1 MKPIFTHI
9 LSILLAATLY
19 QTANAQT
26 YNITASVSSSIMGA
40 DGFSSCPGCIFN
52 ISPGVTFTINTGGTC
67 TGCTFNGGTLDISSS
82 SSVNWDGVT
91 KFNNGTL
98 QINGTTT
105 FQGIA
110 LTNDS
115 LQVNSNLTL
124 QTNASTISGSHIEVN
139 NATITATKNVTATNS
154 FFALNNTPTFTS
166 EYFLNGG
173 TLTLSG
179 STMYVNGNS
188 YIYANSQ
195 LIMQSTSA
203 IYVGDGTTASAA
215 YLYYNT
221 STTLDI
227 VDNSSIKVMNSAN
240 YYFNWHAYNYY
251 ATSTTGTATAYSGL
265 ATPYTYGCAN
275 LNKSGAGSCTVLA
288 ISEIDL
294 TAIAAGANAVALTWS
309 DPQSSTAG
317 SYEVQRST
325 GNSAWATIA
334 TIDADAGTAS
344 YHYEDAS
351 APAGTDDYR
360 IVRIDQHGASS
371 YSAISSVTIAAAATT
386 SDIRLYPNPATGH
399 TFFITTSNTE
409 QLTVNIFTITG
420 QLLSRQSLQGQ
431 VQYQLLLP
439 SQLLPGNAVI
449 VQAITTTG
457 KQAFPLLLQ

>member
-1 MKPIFTHI
+1 MKPIFTRI
-9 LSILLAATLY
+9 LSVLLAAILY
-19 QTANAQT
+19 QAATAQT

-67 TGCTFNGGTLDISSS
+67 TGCTFNGGTLDISGS

-91 KFNNGTL
+91 TFKNGTL

-110 LTNDS
+110 ATNDS
-115 LQVNSNLTL
+115 IQVNSNLTL
-124 QTNASTISGSHIEVN
+124 GTNASTISGSHIDIT
-139 NATITATKNVTATNS
+139 NATLTATKSVTATNS
-154 FFALNNTPTFTS
+154 YFALSNTPTNTS
-166 EYFLNGG
+166 EYYLNGG

-179 STMYVNGNS
+179 STMYVNDES

-195 LIMQSTSA
+195 LILESGSG
-203 IYVGDGTTASAA
+203 IYVGDGTTASTA

-221 STTLDI
+221 SNLDI
-227 VDNSSIKVMNSAN
+227 VDNSFIKVMNSTN
-240 YYFNWHAYNYY
+240 YYFNWHNYNYY
-251 ATSTTGTATAYSGL
+251 VTSTTGTATAYAGL
-265 ATPYTYGCAN
+265 GTPYSYGCAT
-275 LNKSGAGSCTVLA
+275 LNKNGAGSCAVLA

-294 TAIAAGANAVALTWS
+294 TAVATGANAAALTWS

-325 GNSAWATIA
+325 DNSAWATIA
-334 TIDADAGTAS
+334 AIDADAGTAS

-351 APAGTDDYR
+351 APACTDDYR
-360 IVRIDQHGASS
+360 IVRIDQHGSSS
-371 YSAISSVTIAAAATT
+371 YSTISSVTIAGAAGA
-386 SDIRLYPNPATGH
+386 IGIGIYPNPATGH
-399 TFFITTSNTE
+399 TFFIKAPNTE
-409 QLTVNIFTITG
+409 QLIVNIFTLTG

-449 VQAITTTG
+449 IQAIATTG

>member
-1 MKPIFTHI
+1 MKPIFTRFV
-9 LSILLAATLY
+9 SILLLTVLY
-19 QTANAQT
+19 QATSAQT
-26 YNITASVSSSIMGA
+26 YNITTSVSSSIMGA

-82 SSVNWDGVT
+82 SAVDWDGIT
-91 KFNNGTL
+91 TFNNTTL
-98 QINGTTT
+98 QINGATT

-115 LQVNSNLTL
+115 VQVNSNLTL
-124 QTNASTISGSHIEVN
+124 QTNASTISGSHIDLKA
-139 NATITATKNVTATNS
+139 ATITTTKGVTATNS
-154 FFALNNTPTFTS
+154 FFALSNTS
-166 EYFLNGG
+166 EYYMNGG

-179 STMYVNGNS
+179 STMYLNDNS

-195 LIMQSTSA
+195 LTMQTGSN
-203 IYVGDGTTASAA
+203 IYVGDGTTGSTA

-227 VDNSSIKVMNSAN
+227 VGSSVIKVMNSAN

-251 ATSTTGTATAYSGL
+251 VTSTTGTATPYAGL

-275 LNKSGAGSCTVLA
+275 LNKNGAGSCAVLA

-294 TAIAAGANAVALTWS
+294 TAVAEGANAAALTWS

-325 GNSAWATIA
+325 GNSSWATIA
-334 TIDADAGTAS
+334 TLDADSGTAS
-344 YHYEDAS
+344 YHYEDAP

-371 YSAISSVTIAAAATT
+371 YSIISSVTIATAAAAGKI
-386 SDIRLYPNPATGH
+386 SLYPNPATGH
-399 TFFITTSNTE
+399 TFFITTPNTE
-409 QLTVNIFTITG
+409 QLTVNIFTVTG
-420 QLLSRQSLQGQ
+420 QLVSRQSLQGQ
-431 VQYQLLLP
+431 IQYQLLLP
-439 SQLLPGNAVI
+439 SQLLPGNVVI
-449 VQAITTTG
+449 VQVISPTV

>member
-1 MKPIFTHI
+1 MKPIFTRI
-9 LSILLAATLY
+9 LSILLAAILY
-19 QTANAQT
+19 QTAVAGSI

-40 DGFSSCPGCIFN
+40 DGFSSCPACTFN
-52 ISPGVTFTINTGGTC
+52 LSPGVIFTINTGGTC

-82 SSVNWDGVT
+82 STVAWDGVT
-91 KFNNGTL
+91 TFNNETV
-98 QINGTTT
+98 QINNITT

-124 QTNASTISGSHIEVN
+124 QTNPSTISGSHIDLN
-139 NATITATKNVTATNS
+139 AATITTTKSVTATNS
-154 FFALNNTPTFTS
+154 FFALSNTS
-166 EYFLNGG
+166 EYYMNGG
-173 TLTLSG
+173 ALTLSG
-179 STMYVNGNS
+179 STMYLNDNS

-195 LIMQSTSA
+195 LILQSTSA
-203 IYVGDGTTASAA
+203 IYVGDGTTTSGA

-221 STTLDI
+221 SNLDI
-227 VDNSSIKVMNSAN
+227 VDNSFIKVLGSAN

-265 ATPYTYGCAN
+265 ATPYTYGCGI
-275 LNKSGAGSCTVLA
+275 LNKSGAGSCAVLA

-294 TAIAAGANAVALTWS
+294 TAVVAGSNTAALTWS

-325 GNSAWATIA
+325 GNNPWVTIA
-334 TIDADAGTAS
+334 DISAVTNQAG

-360 IVRIDQHGASS
+360 IVRIDQHGDPS
-371 YSAISSVTIAAAATT
+371 YSAVSSVTITAAAI
-386 SDIRLYPNPATGH
+386 SGDIRLYPNPATGH
-399 TFFITTSNTE
+399 TFFITTPNTE
-409 QLTVNIFTITG
+409 QLTINIFTLTG

>member
-1 MKPIFTHI
+1 MKPIFTRV
-9 LSILLAATLY
+9 LSILLAAILY
-19 QTANAQT
+19 QTAVAGTT
-26 YNITASVSSSIMGA
+26 YPITASVSSSYLGA
-40 DGFSSCPGCIFN
+40 DGFSSCPACTFN
-52 ISPGVTFTINTGGTC
+52 LSPGVIFTINTGGTC
-67 TGCTFNGGTLDISSS
+67 TGCTFNGGTVVISSS
-82 SSVNWDGVT
+82 STVAWDGVT
-91 KFNNGTL
+91 TFNNGAL
-98 QINGTTT
+98 QINNTTT

-124 QTNASTISGSHIEVN
+124 ATNASTISGSHIELN
-139 NATITATKNVTATNS
+139 NDTITATKSVTATNS
-154 FFALNNTPTFTS
+154 FFALNDTS
-166 EYFLNGG
+166 EYYMNGG
-173 TLTLSG
+173 ALTLTG
-179 STMYVNGNS
+179 STMYLNDDS

-195 LIMQSTSA
+195 LIMQTGSA
-203 IYVGDGTTASAA
+203 IYIGDGTTASAA

-221 STTLDI
+221 STALDI
-227 VDNSSIKVMNSAN
+227 VGSSMIKVLNTAN
-240 YYFNWHAYNYY
+240 YYFNWHDYNYY
-251 ATSTTGTATAYSGL
+251 VTSTTGAAAPYAGL
-265 ATPYTYGCAN
+265 ATPYTYGCAI
-275 LNKSGAGSCTVLA
+275 LNKNGSGSCAVLA

-294 TAIAAGANAVALTWS
+294 TAVAAGTNAAALTWS

-325 GNSAWATIA
+325 GNSSWATIT

-371 YSAISSVTIAAAATT
+371 YSIISSVTIATAAAAGN
-386 SDIRLYPNPATGH
+386 IRLYPNPATGH
-399 TFFITTSNTE
+399 TFFITTPDTQ
-409 QLTVNIFTITG
+409 QLIISIFTVTG

-431 VQYQLLLP
+431 TQYQLLLP

-449 VQAITTTG
+449 VQVISPTV

>member
-1 MKPIFTHI
+1 MKPIFTRI
-9 LSILLAATLY
+9 LSVLLAAIIY
-19 QTANAQT
+19 QTAIAGAT
-26 YNITASVSSSIMGA
+26 YSITASVSSSIMGA
-40 DGFSSCPGCIFN
+40 DGFSSCPACTFN

-82 SSVNWDGVT
+82 STVAWDGVT
-91 KFNNGTL
+91 TFNNETV
-98 QINGTTT
+98 QINNTTT

-115 LQVNSNLTL
+115 LQVNSNITL
-124 QTNASTISGSHIEVN
+124 GTNASTISGSHIDLKA
-139 NATITATKNVTATNS
+139 ATITANKSVTATNS
-154 FFALNNTPTFTS
+154 FFALSNTS
-166 EYFLNGG
+166 EYYMNGG
-173 TLTLSG
+173 ALTLSG
-179 STMYVNGNS
+179 STMYLNDNS

-195 LIMQSTSA
+195 LILQSTSA
-203 IYVGDGTTASAA
+203 IYVGDGTTTSGA

-221 STTLDI
+221 SNLDI
-227 VDNSSIKVMNSAN
+227 VDNSFIKVLGSAN

-251 ATSTTGTATAYSGL
+251 VTSTTGAATAYAGL
-265 ATPYTYGCAN
+265 GTPYTYGCAV
-275 LNKSGAGSCTVLA
+275 LNKLGAGSCAVLA

-294 TAIAAGANAVALTWS
+294 TAVAAGSNAAALTWS

-334 TIDADAGTAS
+334 DISAVTNTAG

-360 IVRIDQHGASS
+360 IVRIDQHGDPS
-371 YSAISSVTIAAAATT
+371 YSTVSSVTIAAAATT
-386 SDIRLYPNPATGH
+386 GNIRLYPNPATGH
-399 TFFITTSNTE
+399 TFFITTPNTE
-409 QLTVNIFTITG
+409 QLTVNIFTVTG